1 MSYLVIMTE
10 DTFLQW
16 RNNMY
21 NILLVDDDKDIRN
34 ALKIYLTH
42 DDYRILEAEN
52 GKKAVNA
59 LHENEIHLI
68 LLDVMMPIMDG
79 IEVAQKIRTFSN
91 VPILFLS
98 AKSEDTD
105 KLLGLNVGGD
115 DYITKPFNP
124 IELTAR
130 VKSAL
135 RRFTSLGGIED
146 TVHDKNLSPNIY
158 QTGALVLDDN
168 KKQVS
173 IDDKLVQL
181 TAVEYNI
188 LKFLMENLDFV
199 FSSKQI
205 YEAVWQEPAF
215 DVSKTISVHIRHI
228 REKIEINPKEPHY
241 LKVVYGL
248 GYKVVK
254 L

>member
-1 MSYLVIMTE
+1 M
-10 DTFLQW
+10 
-16 RNNMY
+16 
-21 NILLVDDDKDIRN
+21 
-34 ALKIYLTH
+34 
-42 DDYRILEAEN
+42 
-52 GKKAVNA
+52 NA

-124 IELTAR
+124 MELTAR

-146 TVHDKNLSPNIY
+146 TVRDKNLSPNIY
-158 QTGALVLDDN
+158 QTGGLVLDDN

-205 YEAVWQEPAF
+205 YEAVWQEPALMCQKQF
-215 DVSKTISVHIRHI
+215 LYTFAISER
-228 REKIEINPKEPHY
+228 K
-241 LKVVYGL
+241 LKL
-248 GYKVVK
+248 TQKN
-254 L
+254 LII

>member
-1 MSYLVIMTE
+1 M
-10 DTFLQW
+10 
-16 RNNMY
+16 
-21 NILLVDDDKDIRN
+21 
-34 ALKIYLTH
+34 
-42 DDYRILEAEN
+42 
-52 GKKAVNA
+52 
-59 LHENEIHLI
+59 
-68 LLDVMMPIMDG
+68 
-79 IEVAQKIRTFSN
+79 
-91 VPILFLS
+91 PILFLS

-124 IELTAR
+124 MELTAR

-146 TVHDKNLSPNIY
+146 TVQDKNLLPNIY
-158 QTGALVLDDN
+158 QTGGLVLDDN

-173 IDDKLVQL
+173 IDDKSVQL

-215 DVSKTISVHIRHI
+215 NVSKTISVHIRHI